1 MYKQIEVKGYFRK
14 DGTWVGKHTRRI
26 KVSTK
31 RNVSLPRKNKNSN
44 PNQLRFNFE

>member
-14 DGTWVGKHTRRI
+14 DGTWVSKHTRRI
-26 KVSTK
+26 KVSIK
-31 RNVSLPRKNKNSN
+31 RNTTPSRRSTNKN